1 MALPSLALPCRPR
14 SLCSHTPLLRANAIT
29 SFNHNF
35 VTRLSDCY
43 RVRPPIVTSAS
54 VPQPFATTAGLFLSS
69 RKSPVKA
76 AAVNEGACNR
86 AVRHATAPSLFSLAS
101 LLKIGRNN
109 ERGARKEGERESFRC
124 SLALHLCVLR
134 CARAASRRPLLF
146 ERETDPPLCVQCVT
160 LIRSTVSSTIIVYL
174 QRARDR
180 APPATANLPPKSP
193 LVARNF
199 VPRSNELAVLQ
210 AGRAVDTYYE
220 QKQRKGKGEGR
231 PGLAAC
237 RT

>member
-76 AAVNEGACNR
+76 VNEGACNR
-86 AVRHATAPSLFSLAS
+86 AVRHATAPSLLSRFVIKDWAKQRTRSE
-101 LLKIGRNN
+101 KGR
-109 ERGARKEGERESFRC
+109 RESFR
-124 SLALHLCVLR
+124 S
-134 CARAASRRPLLF
+134 
-146 ERETDPPLCVQCVT
+146 
-160 LIRSTVSSTIIVYL
+160 
-174 QRARDR
+174 
-180 APPATANLPPKSP
+180 
-193 LVARNF
+193 VARWRCIYACCAAH
-199 VPRSNELAVLQ
+199 VQPA
-210 AGRAVDTYYE
+210 
-220 QKQRKGKGEGR
+220 EGR
-231 PGLAAC
+231 CCSNGKQIRHYVYSA
-237 RT
+237 

>member
-76 AAVNEGACNR
+76 VNEGACNR
-86 AVRHATAPSLFSLAS
+86 AVRHASDGTFSLAS

-109 ERGARKEGERESFRC
+109 ERGARKEGERASVARWRC
-124 SLALHLCVLR
+124 IYACCA
-134 CARAASRRPLLF
+134 CARAASRRPF
-146 ERETDPPLCVQCVT
+146 VVVRTGN
-160 LIRSTVSSTIIVYL
+160 RSAIMCTV
-174 QRARDR
+174 RD
-180 APPATANLPPKSP
+180 ANT
-193 LVARNF
+193 VHA
-199 VPRSNELAVLQ
+199 PRSPRQLSFIYNAPAAPLPTPALAVVLCDSDLGPTGIISCQ
-210 AGRAVDTYYE
+210 AGRHQA
-220 QKQRKGKGEGR
+220 
-231 PGLAAC
+231 GLLV
-237 RT
+237 

>member
-1 MALPSLALPCRPR
+1 MKA
-14 SLCSHTPLLRANAIT
+14 HAIGRC
-29 SFNHNF
+29 
-35 VTRLSDCY
+35 VTR
-43 RVRPPIVTSAS
+43 
-54 VPQPFATTAGLFLSS
+54 
-69 RKSPVKA
+69 
-76 AAVNEGACNR
+76 
-86 AVRHATAPSLFSLAS
+86 RHLLFSLAS

-109 ERGARKEGERESFRC
+109 ERGARKEGERASVARWRC
-124 SLALHLCVLR
+124 IYAC
-134 CARAASRRPLLF
+134 CAAHVQPAEGRSLLF

-174 QRARDR
+174 QRARG